1 MGACLDKPKE
11 KKTKINVN
19 QKAEEEEGT
28 KPATNKKKKGEE
40 RVPEENAIKAPKLKK
55 MTLNE
60 LLLTYS
66 IENTL

>member
-19 QKAEEEEGT
+19 QKSEEGT
-28 KPATNKKKKGEE
+28 KPAINKKKKGEE
-40 RVPEENAIKAPKLKK
+40 RAPEENAIKAPKLKK